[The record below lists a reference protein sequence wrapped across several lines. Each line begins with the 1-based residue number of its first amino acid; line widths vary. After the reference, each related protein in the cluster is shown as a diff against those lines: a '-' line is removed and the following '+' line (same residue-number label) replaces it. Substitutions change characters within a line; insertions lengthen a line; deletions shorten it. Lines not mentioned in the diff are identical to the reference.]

1 MLEMRERTMR
11 SKQIRAII
19 VDDEN
24 RIRRGIERL
33 VLSCGEEWNVAAT
46 FGDGQELL
54 DAYQKEPI
62 DFDILIT
69 DIRMPIMDGLTLIKE
84 MKKITSFSPMVISGF
99 DDFSY
104 LREAL
109 REGAFDYLIKPIN
122 RKEFKIQL
130 ESLKEKIMIHRHNQ
144 EELEIMKKQSSE
156 LTYMKQVK
164 KLNEITNGFEVD
176 VSIMD
181 WTNDF
186 PSGTYT
192 LMYITIDQI
201 LSHSRSMEKNE
212 WNTWILAHENI
223 FHEMLNEYSQKYW
236 KWKGEG
242 ASFWILICNPNDNSA
257 DFKNEVYNFAISLKN
272 NVKKYTLFSNTI
284 AISHIFMDLTFLP
297 TVTKDVLAL
306 MQYRLIY
313 GEDQILQQDMEE
325 QLILGKSET
334 KHATELQQAIRKII
348 QSLERMNEEELI
360 KNVTFFA
367 NELQTLRVPSEI
379 KLFVQSLSIQ
389 MINYLIK
396 CTPRLSHD
404 LLDIQDTSRLLK
416 NTGNFAEFAEEI
428 REWVMGVFNKLKIVN
443 EEKVLNQVEVARA
456 WIIENMKES
465 ITIERI
471 ARQVYMNPTYFC
483 EYFKN
488 QTGETVHE
496 FVTSTRINKA
506 RELLLTTNL
515 KVYEVSEQVGY
526 ADTKYFSKLFKKYYG
541 QLPSKY
547 KESVKAK

>member
-1 MLEMRERTMR
+1 MS
-11 SKQIRAII
+11 SKKIRAII

-33 VLSCGEEWNVAAT
+33 VLSCGEEWDVVAT

-54 DAYQKEPI
+54 DAYQEEPF

-84 MKKITSFSPMVISGF
+84 MKKFTSFSPMVISGF

-104 LREAL
+104 LRAAL
-109 REGAFDYLIKPIN
+109 REGAYDYLIKPID
-122 RKEFKIQL
+122 REEFKVQL
-130 ESLKEKIMIHRHNQ
+130 ESIKEKIMINRHNQ
-144 EELEIMKKQSSE
+144 EELETMKKQSSE
-156 LTYMKQVK
+156 LTYMKELK
-164 KLNEITNGFEVD
+164 KLNEITSGFEID

-186 PSGTYT
+186 PSGNYT
-192 LMYITIDQI
+192 LMYIRIDQV
-201 LSHSRSMEKNE
+201 LSHSRAMEKNE
-212 WNTWILAHENI
+212 WNTWMLAHENI
-223 FHEMLNEYSQKYW
+223 FDEMLNEFSEKYW
-236 KWKGEG
+236 RWKGEG
-242 ASFWILICNPNDNSA
+242 ASFWILINNSNDNSEN
-257 DFKNEVYNFAISLKN
+257 FKKEVYEFAVALKN
-272 NVKKYTLFSNTI
+272 NVKRYTLFSNTI
-284 AISHIFMDLTFLP
+284 AISHVFTDLAFLP
-297 TVTKDVLAL
+297 TVTKDILAL

-313 GEDQILQQDMEE
+313 GEDQILQQEMEE

-334 KHATELQQAIRKII
+334 KHATELQQSIHKII

-367 NELQTLRVPSEI
+367 SELQTLRVPSEI

-396 CTPRLSHD
+396 CTPRLSQD

-416 NTGNFAEFAEEI
+416 NIGNFAELNEEI
-428 REWVMGVFNKLKIVN
+428 KAWVMGVFHKLKIVS
-443 EEKVLNQVEVARA
+443 EDKVLNQVEVARA
-456 WIIENMKES
+456 WIVENMKES

>member
-1 MLEMRERTMR
+1 MSL
-11 SKQIRAII
+11 KQIKTII

-24 RIRRGIERL
+24 RIRRGIEKL
-33 VLSCGEEWNVAAT
+33 VLSCGEEWNVVAT

-54 DAYQKEPI
+54 DSYQAEPI
-62 DFDILIT
+62 EFDILIT
-69 DIRMPIMDGLTLIKE
+69 DVRMPIMDGLTLIKE
-84 MKKITSFSPMVISGF
+84 MKKLTSFSPMVISGF

-104 LREAL
+104 LQTAL
-109 REGAFDYLIKPIN
+109 REGALDYLIKPID
-122 RKEFKIQL
+122 REEFRIQL
-130 ESLKEKIMIHRHNQ
+130 ETLKEKIMIKWQNQ
-144 EELEIMKKQSSE
+144 EELEIMEKQSSE
-156 LTYMKQVK
+156 LAYMKQVK
-164 KLNEITNGFEVD
+164 ILNEITNGYEID

-186 PSGTYT
+186 PAGIYT
-192 LMYITIDQI
+192 LMYITIDQV

-212 WNTWILAHENI
+212 WKTWILAHENI
-223 FHEMLNEYSQKYW
+223 FNEMLSEYKHKYW

-242 ASFWILICNPNDNSA
+242 AAFWILICSSNDNSNN
-257 DFKNEVYNFAISLKN
+257 FKNEVYEFAISLKN
-272 NVKKYTLFSNTI
+272 NVEKYTLFSNTI
-284 AISHIFMDLTFLP
+284 AISHVFTDLSLLS

-313 GEDQILQQDMEE
+313 GENQILQQDMEQ
-325 QLILGKSET
+325 QLILEKSET
-334 KHATELQQAIRKII
+334 KHANELQQAIHRII
-348 QSLERMNEEELI
+348 QSLERMNEGELI
-360 KNVTFFA
+360 KNVTMFA
-367 NELQTLRVPSEI
+367 KELQTLRVPSEI

-396 CTPRLSHD
+396 HTPRLSND

-416 NTGNFAEFAEEI
+416 NIGNFAELNEEI
-428 REWVMGVFNKLKIVN
+428 KEWVMAVFNKLVIVN
-443 EEKVLNQVEVARA
+443 EEKVLNQVEVARS
-456 WIIENMKES
+456 WIVENMKES
-465 ITIERI
+465 ITIEKI

-496 FVTSTRINKA
+496 FVTSTRISKA

-515 KVYEVSEQVGY
+515 KVYEISELVGY

-541 QLPSKY
+541 ELPSKY
-547 KESVKAK
+547 KEKVKAK